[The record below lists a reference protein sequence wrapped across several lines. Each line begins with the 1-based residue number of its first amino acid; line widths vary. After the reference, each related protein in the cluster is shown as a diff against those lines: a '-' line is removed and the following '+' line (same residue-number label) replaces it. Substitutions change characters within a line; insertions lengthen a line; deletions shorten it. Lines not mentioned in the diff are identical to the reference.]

1 MLLYLK
7 LVSVNKAMEDI
18 ENTRL
23 PSHAHG
29 ANFGEAETQ
38 FFSKHPDGIIVG
50 LDEAARGTLAGSM
63 YGAAVALDKG
73 GFERIRDFVYDSKVT
88 RTPALRKR
96 MAESIQSNSVS
107 IYVSRITVD
116 EINAGDNLDF
126 LNRKVLQD
134 ALDGTLAGM
143 PSRKCAPTL
152 VLCDSTRLRP
162 VYNGNPVDVY
172 IKGERLHA
180 SIAAASLLAKS
191 AFDDEV
197 AELHKLYPR
206 YNFLAHSGY
215 GTASHLGK
223 IRTLGYLPVH
233 RVVFKSFNGMFPA
246 KI

>member
-1 MLLYLK
+1 
-7 LVSVNKAMEDI
+7 MEDLDKMK
-18 ENTRL
+18 L

-29 ANFGEAETQ
+29 VHFGEAEAK
-38 FFSKHPDGIIVG
+38 FFSAHPDGIVIG

-63 YGAAVALDKG
+63 YGAGIALDKD
-73 GFERIRDFVYDSKVT
+73 GFERIREFVYDSKLT
-88 RTPALRKR
+88 RTPTLRKH
-96 MAESIQSNSVS
+96 MAETIQSNSVS
-107 IYVSRITVD
+107 IHVSRITVD

-152 VLCDSTRLRP
+152 VVCDSTRF
-162 VYNGNPVDVY
+162 
-172 IKGERLHA
+172 
-180 SIAAASLLAKS
+180 IAAASLLAKS

>member
-1 MLLYLK
+1 
-7 LVSVNKAMEDI
+7 MEDLDKMK
-18 ENTRL
+18 L

-29 ANFGEAETQ
+29 VHFGEAEAK
-38 FFSKHPDGIIVG
+38 FFSAHPDGIVIG

-63 YGAAVALDKG
+63 YGAGIALDKD
-73 GFERIRDFVYDSKVT
+73 GFERIREFVYDSKLT
-88 RTPALRKR
+88 RTPTLRKH
-96 MAESIQSNSVS
+96 MAETIQSNSVS
-107 IYVSRITVD
+107 IHVSRITVD

-191 AFDDEV
+191 AFDGEV

-233 RVVFKSFNGMFPA
+233 RVVFKSFNGMLPA